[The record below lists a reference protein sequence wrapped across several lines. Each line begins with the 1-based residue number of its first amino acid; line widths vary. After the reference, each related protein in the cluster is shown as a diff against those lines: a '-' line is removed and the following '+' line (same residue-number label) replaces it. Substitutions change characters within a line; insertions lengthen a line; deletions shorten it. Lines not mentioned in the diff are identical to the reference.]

1 MAKEKTA
8 ALERAKKAS
17 ASEKAKGRSTTRRG
31 SSSRSRLPKGWVQG
45 DWIQS
50 TITEKD
56 LLDMANEGLIPHG
69 AARLPGK
76 EWQPQPEEG
85 ECALTEL
92 YSMPNGAQASAEEGE
107 ASGGEASGGEASGG
121 ESQEEEEWD
130 SDAAGD
136 DDDDDDDEGD
146 EDDLED
152 EEEEEEEVVPPRS
165 DPSTERGKGV
175 GTAIQSTKR
184 PRTTSPA
191 PTEKAPKQPR
201 AASSKPTKLLPKM
214 KVSIPT
220 ISGAATS
227 ETSARAEDHEMED
240 AATSNPVPPHTVI
253 DLPDDDEDE
262 EPLARR
268 KSRKTPASKVPQDVT
283 APETLTVEEE
293 NTTRHT
299 VSFANPLSSAQQPSL
314 FTTHHVPEDQAGA
327 AKEAI
332 RQAGLMMEQLKTIR
346 DASQAAYDASSAL
359 QSNVQNSCDLVARY
373 SELEQKHTQV
383 ELSLKLVQE
392 KLAKAKEETEGKVR
406 EAQQKKDLELA
417 EKIKLADE
425 KLASVTKLEQD
436 NTNLKTALG
445 IANKE
450 VSRLRTDKAA
460 LTDQVSKLTEKK
472 TELETF
478 LSGLAK
484 KLFLM
489 LEEFCQNFEEE
500 TSRLEPNLD
509 PVNSPVNDEVAM
521 DVFRLESRVAAVVD
535 YLARLK
541 AATSRIDSTLWPEE
555 TLQNDLESLMARL
568 NTIPGRVQEWKKS
581 SARCGADVALCLA
594 RVHCKDARE
603 EKLAALRVANTKKHD
618 FRSFMETFLAAATR
632 IADGIDLDEFVAP
645 SSPPQEG

>member
-1 MAKEKTA
+1 
-8 ALERAKKAS
+8 
-17 ASEKAKGRSTTRRG
+17 
-31 SSSRSRLPKGWVQG
+31 
-45 DWIQS
+45 
-50 TITEKD
+50 
-56 LLDMANEGLIPHG
+56 
-69 AARLPGK
+69 
-76 EWQPQPEEG
+76 
-85 ECALTEL
+85 
-92 YSMPNGAQASAEEGE
+92 MPNGAQASTEEGE

-146 EDDLED
+146 EDDIED

-165 DPSTERGKGV
+165 ERRSKLVHDPSTERGKGV
-175 GTAIQSTKR
+175 ATATQSTKR

-227 ETSARAEDHEMED
+227 ETSARADDHEMED

-262 EPLARR
+262 ELLARR
-268 KSRKTPASKVPQDVT
+268 KSRKTPASKVPQDAT
-283 APETLTVEEE
+283 APETLTVEEG

-299 VSFANPLSSAQQPSL
+299 VSFASPLTSAQPPSL

-359 QSNVQNSCDLVARY
+359 QSNVQNSCDLVTRY

-392 KLAKAKEETEGKVR
+392 KLTKAKEETEGMFGKVR

-472 TELETF
+472 TELEAF
-478 LSGLAK
+478 LSGFAK

-509 PVNSPVNDEVAM
+509 PVTSPVNDEVAM
-521 DVFRLESRVAAVVD
+521 DIFRLESRVAAVVD

-541 AATSRIDSTLWPEE
+541 AATSRNDSTLWPEE